1 MTTQENSVQDNILQE
16 NTVQRHT
23 MQHNSQRRTRIR
35 ESLGDRVF
43 LFSVYIFLA
52 ILLLIVLYPLVFV
65 ISSSLSSPMAVSSG
79 RVWLWPVDFSL
90 RGYQVALSNP
100 QIITGYANSLYY
112 TFFGT
117 LISVALTVMIAYPIS
132 RSTLFGRNAI
142 MLFIIF
148 TMIFSGGLIP
158 TYLVVKN
165 LGMLDTRWAMLIP
178 QAVAAWQVIIA
189 RTFFQVTIPNELA
202 EAAELDG
209 CSDLRF
215 LWSVVL
221 PLSKPIIAVL
231 VLMYAVGQWNAYFD
245 ALLYLKSANLE
256 PLQLVL
262 RSILILN
269 TTTSGS
275 MEASAMIERQ
285 QMADLLKYSLIVV
298 GSLPVLL
305 IYPFAQRYFV
315 KGMMIGSIK
324 G

>member
-1 MTTQENSVQDNILQE
+1 I
-16 NTVQRHT
+16 
-23 MQHNSQRRTRIR
+23 RIR
-35 ESLGDRVF
+35 ESLGDR
-43 LFSVYIFLA
+43 IFLTGVYLFLM
-52 ILLLIVLYPLVFV
+52 IVLLIVLYPLVYV
-65 ISSSLSSPMAVSSG
+65 VSSSFSSAAAVSSG
-79 RVWLWPVDFSL
+79 KVWLWPVDFSL

-112 TFFGT
+112 TVFGT
-117 LISVALTVMIAYPIS
+117 LISVVLTVLVAYPLS
-132 RSTLFGRNAI
+132 RRTLFGRNAT
-142 MLFIIF
+142 MMFIVF
-148 TMIFSGGLIP
+148 TMIFYGGLIP
-158 TYLVVKN
+158 TYLVVKD
-165 LGMLDTRWAMLIP
+165 LGMLNTRWALLIP
-178 QAVAAWQVIIA
+178 QAMAAWQVIIA
-189 RTFFQVTIPNELA
+189 RTFFQVSIPEELA

-215 LWSVVL
+215 LWSVVI
-221 PLSKPIIAVL
+221 PLSKPILAVL

-245 ALLYLKSANLE
+245 ALLYLKSAELH

-275 MEASAMIERQ
+275 MEASVMVERQ

-315 KGMMIGSIK
+315 RGMLIGSVK

>member
-1 MTTQENSVQDNILQE
+1 MK
-16 NTVQRHT
+16 RP
-23 MQHNSQRRTRIR
+23 TRIR
-35 ESLGDRVF
+35 ESLGDRIFVGV
-43 LFSVYIFLA
+43 VYFFLA
-52 ILLLIVLYPLVFV
+52 IVLLIVLYPLVYV
-65 ISSSLSSPMAVSSG
+65 VSSSFSSPTAVSSG

-90 RGYQVALSNP
+90 KGYQVAFSNP
-100 QIITGYANSLYY
+100 QIVTGYANSLYY
-112 TFFGT
+112 TIFGT
-117 LISVALTVMIAYPIS
+117 LISVTLTVLVAYPLS
-132 RSTLFGRNAI
+132 RRTLFGRDAI
-142 MLFIIF
+142 MIFIVF
-148 TMIFSGGLIP
+148 TMIFYGGLIP

-165 LGMLDTRWAMLIP
+165 LGMLNTRWALLIP
-178 QAVAAWQVIIA
+178 QAIAAWQVIIA
-189 RTFFQVTIPNELA
+189 RTFFQVNIPDELA

-215 LWSVVL
+215 LWSVVI
-221 PLSKPIIAVL
+221 PLSKPILAVL

-245 ALLYLKSANLE
+245 ALLYLKSADLH

-262 RSILILN
+262 RGILILN

-275 MEASAMIERQ
+275 MEASVMVERQ

-315 KGMMIGSIK
+315 KGMLIGSVK

>member
-1 MTTQENSVQDNILQE
+1 MATTTTLK
-16 NTVQRHT
+16 RP
-23 MQHNSQRRTRIR
+23 TRIR
-35 ESLGDRVF
+35 ESLGDRLF
-43 LFSVYIFLA
+43 LGFVYSCLLIV
-52 ILLLIVLYPLVFV
+52 LLIVLYPLIYVV
-65 ISSSLSSPMAVSSG
+65 SSSFSSPAAVSSG

-90 RGYQVALSNP
+90 QGYQVAFSNP
-100 QIITGYANSLYY
+100 QIVTGYANSLYY
-112 TFFGT
+112 TLFGT
-117 LISVALTVMIAYPIS
+117 VISVTLTVLVAYPLS
-132 RSTLFGRNAI
+132 RRTLFGRDAI
-142 MLFIIF
+142 MIFIVF
-148 TMIFSGGLIP
+148 TMIFYGGLIP

-165 LGMLDTRWAMLIP
+165 LGMIDTRWSLLIP
-178 QAVAAWQVIIA
+178 QAIAAWQVIIA
-189 RTFFQVTIPNELA
+189 RTFFQVNIPEELA

-215 LWSVVL
+215 LWSIVL
-221 PLSKPIIAVL
+221 PLSKPILAVL

-245 ALLYLKSANLE
+245 ALLYLKSADLH

-262 RSILILN
+262 RGILILN

-275 MEASAMIERQ
+275 MEASVMAERQ

-315 KGMMIGSIK
+315 KGMLIGSVK

>member
-1 MTTQENSVQDNILQE
+1 MATTATIK
-16 NTVQRHT
+16 RPA
-23 MQHNSQRRTRIR
+23 RIR
-35 ESLGDRVF
+35 ESIGDR
-43 LFSVYIFLA
+43 IFLGFIYFFLA
-52 ILLLIVLYPLVFV
+52 FVLLIVLYPLIYVV
-65 ISSSLSSPMAVSSG
+65 SSSFSSPAAVSSG

-90 RGYQVALSNP
+90 KGYQVAFSNP
-100 QIITGYANSLYY
+100 QIVTGYVNSLYY
-112 TFFGT
+112 TLFGT
-117 LISVALTVMIAYPIS
+117 LISVTLTVMVAYPLS
-132 RSTLFGRNAI
+132 RRTLFGRDAI
-142 MLFIIF
+142 MIFIVF
-148 TMIFSGGLIP
+148 TMVFYGGLIP

-165 LGMLDTRWAMLIP
+165 LGMIDTRWALLIP
-178 QAVAAWQVIIA
+178 QAIAAWQVIIA
-189 RTFFQVTIPNELA
+189 RTFFQVNIPEELA

-221 PLSKPIIAVL
+221 PLSKPILAVL
-231 VLMYAVGQWNAYFD
+231 ILMYAVGQWNAYFD
-245 ALLYLKSANLE
+245 ALLYLKSAELH

-275 MEASAMIERQ
+275 MEASVMVERQ

-315 KGMMIGSIK
+315 KGMLIGSVK

>member
-1 MTTQENSVQDNILQE
+1 MAQTELLVQSD
-16 NTVQRHT
+16 T
-23 MQHNSQRRTRIR
+23 RRRPTRIR
-35 ESLGDRVF
+35 ESFGDRLFLFAVYVF
-43 LFSVYIFLA
+43 LTFV
-52 ILLLIVLYPLVFV
+52 LLIVLYPLVFV
-65 ISSSLSSPMAVSSG
+65 VSSSFSSPLAVSSG

-90 RGYQVALSNP
+90 RGYQVAFSNP
-100 QIITGYANSLYY
+100 QIVTGYANSLYY
-112 TFFGT
+112 TIFGT
-117 LISVALTVMIAYPIS
+117 LISVTLTVLIAYPLS
-132 RSTLFGRNAI
+132 RRTLWGRNAI
-142 MLFIIF
+142 MLFIVF
-148 TMIFSGGLIP
+148 TMIFFGGLIP
-158 TYLVVKN
+158 TYLVVKD
-165 LGMLDTRWAMLIP
+165 LGMLNTRWALLIP

-189 RTFFQVTIPNELA
+189 RTFFQVSIPEELA

-245 ALLYLKSANLE
+245 ALLYLKSADLH

-269 TTTSGS
+269 TTASGS
-275 MEASAMIERQ
+275 MEASVMVERQ

-315 KGMMIGSIK
+315 RGMLIGSVK

>member
-1 MTTQENSVQDNILQE
+1 MARTE
-16 NTVQRHT
+16 TVQRP
-23 MQHNSQRRTRIR
+23 RRIR
-35 ESLGDRVF
+35 ESLSDRAFLVF
-43 LFSVYIFLA
+43 VHIFLT
-52 ILLLIVLYPLVFV
+52 LVLLIVLYPLVYV
-65 ISSSLSSPMAVSSG
+65 VSSSFSSPAAVSSG

-90 RGYQVALSNP
+90 RGYEVAFSNP
-100 QIITGYANSLYY
+100 QIVTGYANSLYY

-117 LISVALTVMIAYPIS
+117 LISVALTVLVAYPLS
-132 RSTLFGRNAI
+132 RRTLWGRDTLMI
-142 MLFIIF
+142 FIVF
-148 TMIFSGGLIP
+148 TMIFYGGLIP

-165 LGMLDTRWAMLIP
+165 LGMLDRRWALLIP

-189 RTFFQVTIPNELA
+189 RTFFQVSIPDELA

-215 LWSVVL
+215 LWSVVI
-221 PLSKPIIAVL
+221 PLSKPILAVL

-245 ALLYLKSANLE
+245 ALLYLKSAALQ

-262 RSILILN
+262 RGILILN

-275 MEASAMIERQ
+275 MEASVMVERQ

-315 KGMMIGSIK
+315 RGMLIGSIK

>member
-1 MTTQENSVQDNILQE
+1 MSTQDNTIGEDSVQ
-16 NTVQRHT
+16 HS
-23 MQHNSQRRTRIR
+23 SQRSTHIR

-43 LFSVYIFLA
+43 LLSVYFFLT

-65 ISSSLSSPMAVSSG
+65 VSSSLSSPMAVSSG

-132 RSTLFGRNAI
+132 RRTLFGRNAV

-209 CSDLRF
+209 CNDLRF